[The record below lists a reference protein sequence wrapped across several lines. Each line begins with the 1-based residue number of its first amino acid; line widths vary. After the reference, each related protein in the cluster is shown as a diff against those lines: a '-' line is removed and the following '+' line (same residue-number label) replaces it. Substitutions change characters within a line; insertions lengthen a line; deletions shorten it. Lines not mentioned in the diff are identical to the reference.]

1 MCGFAGFTGPDLPAT
16 RDQCESVLDSM
27 GHAILHRGPDA
38 GGVWFDGELRL
49 GLIHRRLSIID
60 LSELGAQPM
69 ASESGRYVISFNGEI
84 YNFRNLKAELESA
97 GARFRGHSDTEVM
110 LAAFEAWGVEQAL
123 ARFNGMFAFAL
134 VDRSQRKLYLARDRM
149 GEKPLYYG
157 WQGRTFLF
165 GSELKALACHPSWK
179 GEVNRSALS
188 LLLRH
193 NLIPAPHSIYSG
205 IHKLLP
211 ASFISLDLEQLVPGE
226 LPESSRYWRLED
238 QFGDG
243 PDWTLE
249 GASSQLETLLEEV
262 VGDQMVS
269 DVPLGAFLS
278 GGVDSS
284 TIVALMQK
292 QASQP
297 VRTFSIGFNEEGFN
311 EAVHAAAVASH
322 LGTDHTELYVT
333 EQNAM
338 DLIPRLPQIYDE
350 PFADSSQ
357 LPTYLV
363 SQMTRKHVTV
373 ALSGDGGD
381 ELFCGY
387 TRYPNMLRGWQR
399 RGSLG
404 SRLKGLSGRLPSG
417 VTAQAIRA
425 LVPSQRRRSTE
436 AIRFRLARAKA
447 IASSQSLSEFY
458 RQSVSFWPNP
468 AMALV
473 EPRDGSYGLTDALPD
488 QVPDND
494 LKTLMWRDLNWY
506 LPDDI
511 LTKVDRAAMACSL
524 ETRIPMLDHRV
535 VSFAMGLPAALNMQ
549 GNIGK
554 QVLRSVLYRHV
565 PRELIDRPKQGFAVP
580 VAVWLRGSLRE
591 WAEDLL
597 DPTRLREQ
605 GYFKPD
611 MVRQIWTEHLSGRE
625 EYSSLLWG
633 ILMFQAWL
641 KEQREYIGT
650 GEIDDYAR

>member
-1 MCGFAGFTGPDLPAT
+1 MCGFAGFAGPVPPSG
-16 RDQCESVLDSM
+16 REQCESILDSM
-27 GHAILHRGPDA
+27 GQAIIYRGPDA
-38 GGVWFDGELRL
+38 GGIWFDGNLRL
-49 GLIHRRLSIID
+49 GLTHRRLSIID

-69 ASESGRYVISFNGEI
+69 ASESGRYVISFNGEV
-84 YNFRNLKAELESA
+84 YNFRNLKAELEAA
-97 GARFRGHSDTEVM
+97 GASFRGHSDTEVM

-123 ARFNGMFAFAL
+123 TRFNGMFAFA
-134 VDRSQRKLYLARDRM
+134 VADRAKRKLYLARDRM

-157 WQGRTFLF
+157 WQGQTLLF
-165 GSELKALACHPSWK
+165 GSELKALTRHPAWQ
-179 GEVNRSALS
+179 GEINRGALP

-205 IHKLLP
+205 IYKLLP
-211 ASFISLDLEQLVPGE
+211 ASFVSLDLDQLVPGK
-226 LPESSRYWRLED
+226 LPDSTRYWRLED
-238 QFGDG
+238 QFVEGQ
-243 PDWTLE
+243 DWTFND
-249 GASSQLETLLEEV
+249 ASSHLEALLEDV
-262 VGDQMVS
+262 IGDQMVS

-333 EQNAM
+333 EQNAR
-338 DLIPRLPQIYDE
+338 DLVPRLPQIYDE

-363 SQMTRKHVTV
+363 SEMTRKHVAV

-387 TRYPNMLRGWQR
+387 TRYPGMLRAWQR
-399 RGSLG
+399 RGSVR
-404 SRLKGLSGRLPSG
+404 SRMKALSGRLPPG
-417 VTAQAIRA
+417 PTARAIRA
-425 LVPSQRRRSTE
+425 LVPSQRGRSVD
-436 AIRFRLARAKA
+436 AIRLLLARART
-447 IASSQSLSEFY
+447 IASAQSLSEFY
-458 RQSVSFWPNP
+458 RQSVSIWPDP
-468 AMALV
+468 AMALA
-473 EPRDGSYGLTDALPD
+473 ESGEGDYGLRGPLPD
-488 QVPDND
+488 QVPEDD

-535 VSFAMGLPAALNMQ
+535 VSFAMGLPTFLNMN
-549 GNIGK
+549 GKVGK

-580 VAVWLRGSLRE
+580 VAAWLRGSLRE
-591 WAEDLL
+591 WAEELL
-597 DPTRLREQ
+597 EPVRLREQ
-605 GYFKPD
+605 GYWKPE
-611 MVRQIWTEHLSGRE
+611 MVRQVWNEHLSGRE
-625 EYSSLLWG
+625 DYSFELWG

-641 KEQREYIGT
+641 KDQEHGLVQE
-650 GEIDDYAR
+650 

>member
-1 MCGFAGFTGPDLPAT
+1 MCGFAGFSGPDLPGT
-16 RDQCESVLDSM
+16 RDQCETVLNSM

-38 GGVWFDGELRL
+38 GGVWFDGQLRL
-49 GLIHRRLSIID
+49 GLSHRRLSIID

-84 YNFRNLKAELESA
+84 YNFRSLRTELESV

-110 LAAFEAWGVEQAL
+110 LAAFEAWGVERAL
-123 ARFNGMFAFAL
+123 GRFNGMFAFAL
-134 VDRSQRKLYLARDRM
+134 ADRHQRKLYLARDRM

-157 WQGRTFLF
+157 WQGRSLLF

-179 GEVNRSALS
+179 GEVNRGALP

-205 IHKLLP
+205 IYKLLP
-211 ASFISLDLEQLVPGE
+211 ASFISLDLDQLVPGE
-226 LPESSRYWRLED
+226 LPEPSRYWRLEE
-238 QFGDG
+238 QFDNGR
-243 PDWTLE
+243 DWTLE
-249 GASSQLETLLEEV
+249 GASSHLETLLEDV
-262 VGDQMVS
+262 VDDQMVS

-311 EAVHAAAVASH
+311 EAVHAAAVANH

-333 EQNAM
+333 EQNAR
-338 DLIPRLPQIYDE
+338 DLVPRLPQIYDE

-363 SQMTRKHVTV
+363 SEMTRKHVTV

-387 TRYPNMLRGWQR
+387 TRYPSMLRGWER

-404 SRLKGLSGRLPSG
+404 SRLKELSGRLPPG
-417 VTAQAIRA
+417 MTALAIRA
-425 LVPSQRRRSTE
+425 LVPSQKGRSAE
-436 AIRFRLARAKA
+436 AIRFRLARARA
-447 IASSQSLSEFY
+447 ITSARTLSEFY
-458 RQSVSFWPNP
+458 RQSVSFWPDP

-473 EPRDGSYGLTDALPD
+473 ESGEGSYGLMGTLPA

-535 VSFAMGLPAALNMQ
+535 VSFAMGLPASLNMN
-549 GNIGK
+549 GKVGK
-554 QVLRSVLYRHV
+554 QVLRSVLFRHV
-565 PRELIDRPKQGFAVP
+565 PRKLIDRPKQGFAVP
-580 VAVWLRGSLRE
+580 VAAWLRGALRE
-591 WAEDLL
+591 WAEELL
-597 DPTRLREQ
+597 EPARLREQ
-605 GYFKPD
+605 GYWKAD
-611 MVRQIWTEHLSGRE
+611 MVRQVWHEHLSGRE
-625 EYSSLLWG
+625 DYSFELWG

-641 KEQREYIGT
+641 ANMGSADLLSSNRS
-650 GEIDDYAR
+650 A